1 MHRRLPIVTSGAQDA
16 VDAGLFWRV
25 TVPAVG
31 SVEAVPAAF
40 NLQGASSFSGEHI
53 RMSQFSVM
61 EPSSGPMLTVSVA
74 GQAVYDSSNPTQCSS
89 STSPQFTGKIAV
101 IDRGTCSFADKVCRA
116 QMQGAVAAII
126 VNNVDGGAFTMG
138 GHSWCADA
146 FWRLFCPHSFHVCVG
161 FAPSPFCP

>member
-1 MHRRLPIVTSGAQDA
+1 MTSGAQDA

-25 TVPAVG
+25 TVPTVPD
-31 SVEAVPAAF
+31 VEAVPAAF
-40 NLQGASSFSGEHI
+40 NPQDAASFSGEHNK
-53 RMSQFSVM
+53 MSQFSAM
-61 EPSSGPMLTVSVA
+61 EPSSGLMLPVSVT

-146 FWRLFCPHSFHVCVG
+146 FWRLFCPHSFHVYAG
-161 FAPSPFCP
+161 YAPSPFCL